1 MQDVWPGLLRRL
13 LDRRPSGSALWEV
26 PAADCVSRGVMRR
39 RGPYV
44 RGGWA
49 AATCP
54 PPSCVGSCVVCA
66 KSRSGRCGP
75 PALRGQVSRL
85 KGTRFPW

>member
-13 LDRRPSGSALWEV
+13 LDRWPLGRALWEV
-26 PAADCVSRGVMRR
+26 QAAGCVSRGGMMRR
-39 RGPYV
+39 GSYV

-54 PPSCVGSCVVCA
+54 PPSCVGSCVA
-66 KSRSGRCGP
+66 GAR
-75 PALRGQVSRL
+75 
-85 KGTRFPW
+85 